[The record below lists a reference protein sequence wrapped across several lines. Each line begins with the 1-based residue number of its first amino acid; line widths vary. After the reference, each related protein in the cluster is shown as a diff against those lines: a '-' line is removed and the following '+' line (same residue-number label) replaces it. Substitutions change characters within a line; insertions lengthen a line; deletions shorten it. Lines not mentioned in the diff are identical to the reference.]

1 MHKISVI
8 GQGYV
13 GLTLAIGAANA
24 GYDVIGVDVNVKL
37 VEELSK
43 GLTHVPGITKDEIE
57 SLILSKRY
65 TPTIDF
71 DNISDSSI
79 IIIAVPTPLNED
91 RSPNLEFLRDASIQI
106 ANSSKL
112 RALIINESTSY
123 PGTLRNFIKP
133 LIESKSNVDYVY
145 ASAPERIDPASKDWN
160 LGNTP
165 RIIGGLTKEATEKAS
180 EFYSSF
186 CKKVHCVSSP
196 EVAEAAKLFENTFRQ
211 INIALA
217 NEFSLISSA
226 LGFSTNEAIMAASTK
241 PFGFMPFF
249 PSIGVGGHCI
259 PVDPSYLSYAA
270 KEVGVRANF
279 IELANKTN
287 LSMAKHVTEKI
298 IEYLDQPL
306 TNLRIQIVGIAYKP
320 DVADI
325 RESPALTLISE
336 LRSNGAKVCWN
347 DPLVGQWEGETS
359 TPIDPKVELGL
370 IVTPHQKIDLKVWK
384 NANTRVLD
392 LSANSENYG
401 WPKFL

>member
-186 CKKVHCVSSP
+186 CTKVHCVSSP